1 MVLITYIYFKSMNK
15 TVTLFGSTGLIGSE
29 VLKLLINDNY
39 FENINIISRK
49 KISLDSKKIKT
60 YTINFSNLE
69 DYKKV
74 ISKDQIVIASI
85 GTTQSKVNFNKSEY
99 RKVDYDI
106 LLNIAKACKTNQA
119 SSFCFV
125 SSVGAD
131 EKSKNFYL
139 GLKGEIENSIMQ
151 LGLNTCLIFRP
162 SLLIGKRNE
171 FRFGEIIAQKIM
183 PLFSF
188 LMKSEYKPIKAVD
201 VAKSIVNECKKIV
214 SGNKIYHYS
223 EIKNLN

>member
-1 MVLITYIYFKSMNK
+1 MKR
-15 TVTLFGSTGLIGSE
+15 TVALFGSTGLIGSE

-49 KISLDSKKIKT
+49 KISLDSKKIKNF
-60 YTINFSNLE
+60 TIDFSNLE

-74 ISKDQIVIASI
+74 ISKNQIVIASI

-106 LLNIAKACKTNQA
+106 LLNIAKACKSNQA

-125 SSVGAD
+125 SSAGAN

-151 LGLNTCLIFRP
+151 LGLKTCLIFRP
-162 SLLIGKRNE
+162 SLLLGKRNE
-171 FRFGEIIAQKIM
+171 FRFGEIIAQKFM
-183 PLFSF
+183 PIFSF

>member
-1 MVLITYIYFKSMNK
+1 MKK
-15 TVTLFGSTGLIGSE
+15 TVALFGSTGLIGGE
-29 VLKLLINDNY
+29 ILKLLIDDDHY
-39 FENINIISRK
+39 EAINVITRK
-49 KISLDSKKIKT
+49 KVNVKSKKIKN
-60 YTINFSNLE
+60 YIIDFSNPE

-74 ISKDQIVIASI
+74 IKKENIIIASI
-85 GTTQSKVNFNKSEY
+85 GTTQSKVNFNKTEY

-106 LLNIAKACKTNQA
+106 LLNIAKACKSNQA
-119 SSFCFV
+119 SSFCFI
-125 SSVGAD
+125 SSAGAN

-162 SLLIGKRNE
+162 SLLLGKRNE
-171 FRFGEIIAQKIM
+171 FRFGEIIAQKFM
-183 PLFSF
+183 PIFSF

>member
-1 MVLITYIYFKSMNK
+1 MKK
-15 TVTLFGSTGLIGSE
+15 TVALFGSTGLIGGE
-29 VLKLLINDNY
+29 ILKLLIDDDHY
-39 FENINIISRK
+39 EAINVITRK
-49 KISLDSKKIKT
+49 KVNVKSKKIKN
-60 YTINFSNLE
+60 YIIDFSNPE

-74 ISKDQIVIASI
+74 IKKENIIIASI
-85 GTTQSKVNFNKSEY
+85 GTTQSKVNFNKTEY

-106 LLNIAKACKTNQA
+106 LLNIAKACKSNQA

-125 SSVGAD
+125 SSAGAN

-162 SLLIGKRNE
+162 SLLLGKRNE

-188 LMKSEYKPIKAVD
+188 LMKSNYKPIKAID
-201 VAKSIVNECKKIV
+201 VAKSIVNESKKV
-214 SGNKIYHYS
+214 SQGNKVYHYS
-223 EIKNLN
+223 EMINN

>member
-1 MVLITYIYFKSMNK
+1 MNK
-15 TVTLFGSTGLIGSE
+15 TVTLFGATGMIGGE
-29 VLKLLINDNY
+29 ILKLLINDDYYKVVNV
-39 FENINIISRK
+39 IARGKVGIQ
-49 KISLDSKKIKT
+49 SKKIKN
-60 YTINFSNLE
+60 YTIDFTNVQ
-69 DYKKV
+69 DYKKIIKKNDV
-74 ISKDQIVIASI
+74 VIASI
-85 GTTQSKVNFNKSEY
+85 GTTQSKVNFDKTEY

-125 SSVGAD
+125 SSAGAN

-151 LGLNTCLIFRP
+151 LGLKTCLIFRP
-162 SLLIGKRNE
+162 SLLLGKRNE
-171 FRFGEIIAQKIM
+171 FRFGEIIAQKFM
-183 PLFSF
+183 PIFSF

>member
-1 MVLITYIYFKSMNK
+1 MNK

-49 KISLDSKKIKT
+49 KISLDSKKIKN
-60 YTINFSNLE
+60 YNINFSNLE

-74 ISKDQIVIASI
+74 ISKNQIVIASI

-119 SSFCFV
+119 STFCFV
-125 SSVGAD
+125 SSAGAN

-139 GLKGEIENSIMQ
+139 GLKGKIENSIMHI
-151 LGLNTCLIFRP
+151 GLKPCLIFRP
-162 SLLIGKRNE
+162 SLLLGKRNE

-223 EIKNLN
+223 EMKNSN

>member
-1 MVLITYIYFKSMNK
+1 MKK
-15 TVTLFGSTGLIGSE
+15 TVALFGSTGLIGGE
-29 VLKLLINDNY
+29 ILKLLIDDDHY
-39 FENINIISRK
+39 EAINVITRK
-49 KISLDSKKIKT
+49 KVNVKSKKIKNH
-60 YTINFSNLE
+60 IIDFSDPE

-74 ISKDQIVIASI
+74 IKKGNVIIASI
-85 GTTQSKVNFNKSEY
+85 GTTQSKVNFNETEY

-125 SSVGAD
+125 SSAGAN

-162 SLLIGKRNE
+162 SLLLGKRNE
-171 FRFGEIIAQKIM
+171 FRFGEIIAQKFM
-183 PLFSF
+183 PIFSF